1 VSNVGDEV
9 SNMPGRRLLAVAPE
23 WITVLEAAFAADVP
37 QDLLRA
43 WVDAGRIEGVSLLGG
58 NDPVGTLVRTM
69 DVRAVLALGPG
80 VATVTAAMAPHP
92 GSAFEAGPR
101 PAWKVNRR
109 RMLVVCGTALLGGL
123 LPVRALAGS
132 GRASSGTEESAR
144 VRVRAG
150 AARDVSEASADED
163 RGRPTRGRAPTIQS
177 VTVEPDPVGPGG
189 EAVITINA
197 SPARWIVSYSITA
210 SEGALAQDPRHPWI
224 WTWRQ
229 A

>member
-1 VSNVGDEV
+1 MSNVGDEV
-9 SNMPGRRLLAVAPE
+9 GNMPGRSVLAVAPE
-23 WITVLEAAFAADVP
+23 WITVFEAAFAADVP
-37 QDLLRA
+37 EDLLQA
-43 WVDAGRIEGVSLLGG
+43 WVDAGRIEGVSLLRG

-80 VATVTAAMAPHP
+80 VAPVTAAMAPLP
-92 GSAFEAGPR
+92 GSAFEAGG
-101 PAWKVNRR
+101 WKVNRR
-109 RMLVVCGTALLGGL
+109 KMLVVCGTALAGGL

-132 GRASSGTEESAR
+132 GRTTSDTEESAR
-144 VRVRAG
+144 VRVRSG
-150 AARDVSEASADED
+150 AARDVSEASADVD
-163 RGRPTRGRAPTIQS
+163 RGRPSRGRAPTIQS